1 MMLSMWRD
9 GWVHKLISKG
19 HFPSPIS
26 NFESPLT
33 FKVCLE
39 KNMNDQGKDF
49 AVKSMFTHVA
59 KTLPKILEIYLSIL

>member
-1 MMLSMWRD
+1 MGRD
-9 GWVHKLISKG
+9 GGVHKLTIKG

-26 NFESPLT
+26 NFELPLT

-39 KNMNDQGKDF
+39 KNMNDQGRDF

-59 KTLPKILEIYLSIL
+59 KTLPKILEIYLGIL

>member
-1 MMLSMWRD
+1 MGRD
-9 GWVHKLISKG
+9 GGVHKLMSNKG

-33 FKVCLE
+33 FKVCPE
-39 KNMNDQGKDF
+39 KNMNDQGRDF

-59 KTLPKILEIYLSIL
+59 KTLPKILEIYLGIL